1 MRGHSLTEQGSLITD
16 ELRQCIGEPRTPRIV
31 HIEHGAIAV
40 FASAIGDV
48 NPLFT
53 NDIHARGTRYG
64 GITAPPTFLR
74 SVSGEG
80 RELFE
85 ESGLENVLD
94 GGSEWSYFTS
104 VYPGDHITA
113 VTTILDLTE
122 RDGRLGRMVF
132 VASETVYTNQFDQ
145 IVAKQRST
153 IIRY

>member
-1 MRGHSLTEQGSLITD
+1 MTEQGSLITD
-16 ELRQCIGEPRTPRIV
+16 EMRQCIGEPRTPRV
-31 HIEHGAIAV
+31 VQVERGAIAG
-40 FASAIGDV
+40 FASAIGDA

-64 GITAPPTFLR
+64 GIITPPTFLR
-74 SVSGEG
+74 TVSGEG
-80 RELFE
+80 RELFK

-94 GGSEWSYFTS
+94 GGSEWSYFNPIYS
-104 VYPGDHITA
+104 GDRITA
-113 VTTILDLTE
+113 ITTILDLTE

-132 VASETVYTNQFDQ
+132 VVSEVVYTNQFDQ